1 MAEPIV
7 KVRNLRKSYGKV
19 GALKGIS
26 FGDHSL
32 MVWIAGSAVLASFIF
47 RWTEEV

>member
-26 FGDHSL
+26 FGDQR
-32 MVWIAGSAVLASFIF
+32 AFVLVCYLSQ
-47 RWTEEV
+47 VY